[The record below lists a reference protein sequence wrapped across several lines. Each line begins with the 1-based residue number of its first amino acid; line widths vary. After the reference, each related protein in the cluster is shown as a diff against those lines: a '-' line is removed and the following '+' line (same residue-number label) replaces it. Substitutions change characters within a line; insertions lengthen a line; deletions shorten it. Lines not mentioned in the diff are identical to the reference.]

1 MTRNINIWFLA
12 CRPKTLS
19 ASLAPVL
26 IGTIMAYETGSIH
39 IFISIITFLSAL
51 GIQIGTNLANDYFD
65 FKNGA
70 DTKKRLGPVRVTQS
84 GLIPSIKVQ
93 KAFILV
99 FLIAILLGI
108 ILLIRGG
115 WPILVIGVFAI
126 ALGLLY
132 TGGPYPYGYHGLGD
146 IIVLIFFGPVA
157 VGGTYYLQT
166 LSINFTVILAGFAP
180 GLISMAILT
189 VNNLRDIKSD
199 AAAGKNTIAVLLGEN
214 FARKEYL
221 WAIVI
226 ACLIPIFI
234 IPFNPHH
241 LFSLIA
247 VLTILPAYPLLI
259 KIINDPVDKRLNN
272 VLAKTSLLLVV
283 YTVLF
288 VIGWSV

>member
-1 MTRNINIWFLA
+1 MTRNIKNWLLA

-26 IGTIMAYETGSIH
+26 IGTIMAYEAGSIH

-70 DTKKRLGPVRVTQS
+70 DTKTRLGPVRVTQS

-93 KAFILV
+93 KAFIAV
-99 FLIAILLGI
+99 FLIVILLGI

-115 WPILVIGVFAI
+115 WPIFVIGIFAI

-180 GLISMAILT
+180 GLISMAVLT

-199 AAAGKNTIAVLLGEN
+199 ATAGKNTIAVLLGEN

-226 ACLIPIFI
+226 ACLITIFI

-259 KIINDPVDKRLNN
+259 KIINDPIDRRLNN
-272 VLAKTSLLLVV
+272 LLAKTSLLLVV

>member
-221 WAIVI
+221 WAIELHV
-226 ACLIPIFI
+226 
-234 IPFNPHH
+234 
-241 LFSLIA
+241 
-247 VLTILPAYPLLI
+247 
-259 KIINDPVDKRLNN
+259 
-272 VLAKTSLLLVV
+272 
-283 YTVLF
+283 
-288 VIGWSV
+288 